1 MIPSRGLDRK
11 TTGFADSI
19 LFVSPVAVIAELSHR
34 AAGGE
39 KLLREQ
45 RTFRKVDLQLN

>member
-11 TTGFADSI
+11 TTGLADSM
-19 LFVSPVAVIAELSHR
+19 LFVSPVPVIAELSHR
-34 AAGGE
+34 AAGGK

-45 RTFRKVDLQLN
+45 RPFRKIDVKLN